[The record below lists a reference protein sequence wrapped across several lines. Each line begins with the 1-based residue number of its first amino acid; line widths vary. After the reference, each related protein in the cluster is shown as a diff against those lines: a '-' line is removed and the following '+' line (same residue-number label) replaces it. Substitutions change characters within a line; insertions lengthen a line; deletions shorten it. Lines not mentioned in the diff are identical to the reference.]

1 MLYVFA
7 LSLLSVIFMVLPLFV
22 DLRIAGGFENVVSER
37 IPDFKIEN
45 GRIWIEQKYVY
56 DLPREKIFLYVDTE
70 NGLDQSKYDIDTIL
84 EEYSQ
89 ILIIEGDGILSKSNG
104 TISDLKIRDL
114 GPNMHIDK
122 EDLKEMKP
130 YFYMFVFIG
139 ILIVYLF
146 SVLGYLFTA
155 WIFALIAILIAKAVN
170 VKMRFKTLYK
180 ICIYARTPVTLL
192 GIVLEVIGWSVP
204 FFFIIGTVMTIAY
217 IATALSV
224 LRREAQAAEAS
235 ASYWNAGGDLRY
247 GEEKG
252 WEDAQRYHS
261 ASDET
266 EHFSTLPRRSHET
279 EAYSSENQNA
289 YSQQDHSQIRHP
301 DLPKAYIEPENER
314 FRAERE
320 AEKEQRRDI
329 RPSDAW
335 SFHSGSGAQKRAD
348 DGSVKEEAQ
357 PQDGF
362 DA

>member
-289 YSQQDHSQIRHP
+289 YAQQDHSQSRQS
-301 DLPKAYIEPENER
+301 DLPTAAIEPER
-314 FRAERE
+314 DAFRWERE
-320 AEKEQRRDI
+320 EDREQRRDI